1 MNDFFDETKIIWLR
15 IYKLYTIAMCFI
27 IPIFSIIIAIGD
39 GLDSGGI
46 FNFNIANGG
55 LRDFFVW
62 ILIGI
67 IGTFFNLVANMI
79 LLNFFNNV
87 RIIQERVYR
96 NLK

>member
-15 IYKLYTIAMCFI
+15 IYKMYTIVMFFLTLI
-27 IPIFSIIIAIGD
+27 VTIIIAIGD

-46 FNFNIANGG
+46 FNVNIANGG
-55 LRDFFVW
+55 FTDFIVW
-62 ILIGI
+62 ILIGS

-79 LLNFFNNV
+79 WLNFFNNV
-87 RIIQERVYR
+87 RVIQEIVYR